1 MSAVRAASGR
11 VLSVDEDAGG
21 RDECGGGAVGG
32 DGRRISDTRWVD
44 VLPFQYTPVT
54 QIAADTATGHSHS
67 HW

>member
-1 MSAVRAASGR
+1 MA
-11 VLSVDEDAGG
+11 EDAGG
-21 RDECGGGAVGG
+21 RDECGGEAVGG
-32 DGRRISDTRWVD
+32 DGRRISDTRWAD